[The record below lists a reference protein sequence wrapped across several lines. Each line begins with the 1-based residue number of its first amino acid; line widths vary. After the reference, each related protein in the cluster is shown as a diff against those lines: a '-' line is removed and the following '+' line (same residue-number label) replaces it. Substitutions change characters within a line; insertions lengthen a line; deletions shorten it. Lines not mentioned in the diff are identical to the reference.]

1 MSSTPLAERNTDIII
16 LLQILAG
23 ELISDM
29 IHRDP
34 QSRPPAKCIGNHP
47 IFWTDQKIL
56 AFLQDVSDRVEKL
69 QFNVEP
75 LKSLEKNGN
84 IVVLDDWNIHLDPI
98 ITEDLRKF
106 RGYMGASVRDLL
118 RALRNKVRLL
128 FETFSLKIM
137 RLGKDSFYDFVVV
150 VQVLCCPLN
159 VV

>member
-1 MSSTPLAERNTDIII
+1 
-16 LLQILAG
+16 
-23 ELISDM
+23 M

-34 QSRPPAKCIGNHP
+34 QCRPPAKCIGNHP
-47 IFWTDQKIL
+47 LFWNDKKIL

-84 IVVLDDWNIHLDPI
+84 IVVLEDWNLHLDPI

-118 RALRNKVRLL
+118 RALRNKVSQRSALVEGKIL
-128 FETFSLKIM
+128 HIFLNLK
-137 RLGKDSFYDFVVV
+137 
-150 VQVLCCPLN
+150 
-159 VV
+159 